1 MLRKIMAESVGGGS
15 LLMILRSL
23 SDLQLE
29 HLPEGV
35 LVTCLVRKYFVQ
47 CFEILCL
54 HWSFNIVLFLLVYY
68 VGPNVIETSVARTD
82 LNNSIKVRVDKQCWI
97 IQIFYLVSVMSD
109 TPFLQSHYFKWFI
122 FY

>member
-54 HWSFNIVLFLLVYY
+54 H
-68 VGPNVIETSVARTD
+68 
-82 LNNSIKVRVDKQCWI
+82 
-97 IQIFYLVSVMSD
+97 
-109 TPFLQSHYFKWFI
+109 
-122 FY
+122 